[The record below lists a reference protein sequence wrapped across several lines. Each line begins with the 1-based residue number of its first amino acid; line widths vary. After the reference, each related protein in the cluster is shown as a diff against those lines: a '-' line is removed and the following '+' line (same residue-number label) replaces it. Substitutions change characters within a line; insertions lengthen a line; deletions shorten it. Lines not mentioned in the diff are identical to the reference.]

1 MVRLVGP
8 VVTGLALALASSAQ
22 AVQCKGSVVV
32 GDIDSG
38 VVERSIDGACIG
50 DLIGS
55 DRDWRSHGEFVSRVA
70 RDSRTWVRQRYLSA
84 AERARLLSAAGRS
97 RVGKTIDVRILAFG
111 DFHGNLRPTGTRTVD
126 GVLFDRGGAEYL
138 SALVKQELAAHP
150 NSILVHAGDLIGAS
164 PLLSALFH
172 DEPTVEAMNEMGLV
186 LNAVG
191 NHEFDEGRDELL
203 RMQFGSQT
211 GGDGCHPI
219 DGCTD
224 GDGYDGASF
233 DFLAANVVD
242 DTSGKTLFPAYRV
255 VDFDGVRVAFIGMTL
270 KGTPSIVTPSGVAGL
285 RFLDEAE
292 TVNALVP
299 ELRRAGVES
308 IVVVVHEGGFASGGI
323 NACDEAS
330 GAIVDIVGR
339 LDDAVD
345 AVITGHTHQ
354 AYVCSMPNRNGRE
367 ILVTAGSPFGRFLTD
382 IRLTIDRR
390 TRDVV
395 ATAATNAEL
404 LFERGAAATD
414 PAITALIGKYDTF
427 AAPLEN
433 RLIGSHT
440 DTLSRS
446 SNAAGESL
454 LGDVIADAQLFAT
467 RDAGFGDAVVAL
479 MNPGGIRADFA
490 FAQTGAEGDGNI
502 TYGEAFTV
510 QPFGNSLVTMTLTG
524 AQIETLLEQQFVG
537 CSNGQPFDRVLQ
549 VSAGFTYTW
558 NAVGPACDKIA
569 PSSIML
575 DGVVVR
581 ADADYRVTVNSFLAD
596 GGDNFTVLREGLA
609 RTGGAQDV
617 DALESYLSVFGTVDP
632 AAYPQALE
640 RIGRQN

>member
-1 MVRLVGP
+1 M
-8 VVTGLALALASSAQ
+8 
-22 AVQCKGSVVV
+22 
-32 GDIDSG
+32 
-38 VVERSIDGACIG
+38 
-50 DLIGS
+50 
-55 DRDWRSHGEFVSRVA
+55 
-70 RDSRTWVRQRYLSA
+70 
-84 AERARLLSAAGRS
+84 
-97 RVGKTIDVRILAFG
+97 
-111 DFHGNLRPTGTRTVD
+111 
-126 GVLFDRGGAEYL
+126 
-138 SALVKQELAAHP
+138 
-150 NSILVHAGDLIGAS
+150 
-164 PLLSALFH
+164 
-172 DEPTVEAMNEMGLV
+172 
-186 LNAVG
+186 
-191 NHEFDEGRDELL
+191 
-203 RMQFGSQT
+203 
-211 GGDGCHPI
+211 
-219 DGCTD
+219 
-224 GDGYDGASF
+224 
-233 DFLAANVVD
+233 
-242 DTSGKTLFPAYRV
+242 
-255 VDFDGVRVAFIGMTL
+255 
-270 KGTPSIVTPSGVAGL
+270 
-285 RFLDEAE
+285 
-292 TVNALVP
+292 
-299 ELRRAGVES
+299 
-308 IVVVVHEGGFASGGI
+308 
-323 NACDEAS
+323 
-330 GAIVDIVGR
+330 
-339 LDDAVD
+339 
-345 AVITGHTHQ
+345 
-354 AYVCSMPNRNGRE
+354 
-367 ILVTAGSPFGRFLTD
+367 
-382 IRLTIDRR
+382 TIDRR